1 MRKLSGRS
9 MNNRIHRTND
19 RGVNR
24 RKIKVNIKLETN
36 KVFFFSAVEAI
47 CRHQFP
53 EVKVI
58 SLDLKGS
65 DELHVTID

>member
-9 MNNRIHRTND
+9 INNRIRRTND

-36 KVFFFSAVEAI
+36 KVLFSAVEAI
-47 CRHQFP
+47 CRRQFP